1 MKKQKFV
8 ALIRNYNNIEKE
20 DLNTLIELEKLY
32 PYSQAIHHLIA
43 KSSVDL
49 KSKYA
54 KLRLNKAALY
64 ATDRTIL
71 KALIEN
77 KIDFGTV
84 TSINEKRARESIEQ
98 KPASLEKQ
106 PPSTHHEAIVALRKD
121 VIKNLKELQITKKY
135 YLKLFEEKYPDTD
148 LEEIKGK
155 ALKVK
160 TNKKAPKG
168 KAIKKP
174 GKKIAKDKRAKS
186 VSVNVGKG
194 KILDKDSAKTTK
206 VSKTKTRNKKSTKVK
221 KASKTAQS
229 KEKKNPKI
237 NSDHKNIVIHKPKSN
252 NNPTKK
258 QKEEINIIN
267 QFIKADP
274 KIEVTSV
281 DEKSPIEDLAKNSQ
295 QFNDEL
301 ISENLAQIMKNQG
314 KTKQAINIYKKLI
327 WKFPQKKSYFAAQ
340 IDKIKKS

>member
-8 ALIRNYNNIEKE
+8 TLIRNYNNIEKE

-98 KPASLEKQ
+98 KPASLVKQ
-106 PPSTHHEAIVALRKD
+106 PPSTHQEAIVALRKE

-148 LEEIKGK
+148 PEKIKGK

-160 TNKKAPKG
+160 TNKKAAKG

-174 GKKIAKDKRAKS
+174 GKKIAKDKRAKN
-186 VSVNVGKG
+186 VSLSVGKG

-206 VSKTKTRNKKSTKVK
+206 VSKTKTRNKKSTKAK
-221 KASKTAQS
+221 KASKTARL

-237 NSDHKNIVIHKPKSN
+237 NSDLENIVIHKPKSN
-252 NNPTKK
+252 KNPTKK
-258 QKEEINIIN
+258 QKGQIIIIN

-281 DEKSPIEDLAKNSQ
+281 DEKSPVEDLSKNSQ

-327 WKFPQKKSYFAAQ
+327 WKFPQKKSYFATQ

>member
-1 MKKQKFV
+1 VKKQKFV

-20 DLNTLIELEKLY
+20 DLNALIELEKLY
-32 PYSQAIHHLIA
+32 PYSQVIHHLIA

-49 KSKYA
+49 KSKNA
-54 KLRLNKAALY
+54 KSRLNKAALY

-77 KIDFGTV
+77 KIDFGAV
-84 TSINEKRARESIEQ
+84 SSINEKSTQEPIEQ

-106 PPSTHHEAIVALRKD
+106 QLSADDKAIVALRKE

-206 VSKTKTRNKKSTKVK
+206 VSKAKTRNKKSKKTK
-221 KASKTAQS
+221 KASKTDQS

-237 NSDHKNIVIHKPKSN
+237 NSDLENIVIHKPKSN

-258 QKEEINIIN
+258 QKEQRNIIN

-281 DEKSPIEDLAKNSQ
+281 DEKSPVEDLSKNSQ
-295 QFNDEL
+295 QFNDKL

-340 IDKIKKS
+340 IDQIKKS